1 MAHIGGV
8 ILDVDGTLIDS
19 NDQHALA
26 WVEAMAEAGYKVPV
40 EKVRRLIGMGSD
52 NLLPAA
58 LGLDKENQPGK
69 QISERQQEI
78 FKEKYLATVKPFPK
92 ARDLLQRMREQG
104 LKLVVA
110 SSAQADE
117 LNHLLEIVGAN
128 DLVEEKTSSSEAK
141 NSKPDPD
148 IIKVALDKLKF
159 PADRVVMLGDTPY
172 DIKAA
177 SKLRVAVIALRAG
190 GWSDEELKGARAIYD
205 NPADLLTKYDT
216 SLLGK
221 HH

>member
-19 NDQHALA
+19 NDQHAQA
-26 WVEAMAEAGYKVPV
+26 WVEAMAEAGYQVPL

-58 LGLDKENQPGK
+58 LNLDKESEPGK
-69 QISERQQEI
+69 QMSKRQQEI
-78 FKEKYLATVKPFPK
+78 FQEKYLSEIKPFPQ
-92 ARDLLQRMREQG
+92 ARALLEHMQKQG
-104 LKLVVA
+104 LKLAVA
-110 SSAQADE
+110 SSAQEDE
-117 LNHLLEIVGAN
+117 LKKLLEIIGAN

-148 IIKVALDKLKF
+148 IVKVALDKLKL
-159 PADRVVMLGDTPY
+159 PAEQVVMLGDTPY

-177 SKLRVAVIALRAG
+177 SKLGVSTIALRAG
-190 GWSDEELKGARAIYD
+190 GWSTEDLKDAKAIYD
-205 NPADLLTKYDT
+205 DPADVLANYDN